1 MTAGDN
7 AEQCSGPVPTSTV
20 DPFSPAFRSDP
31 FAAYVELRELGSVV
45 WLSRYRIWAV
55 TRYQQIR
62 EVLTDWRR
70 FSNAGGGGLRN
81 YFTDKP
87 WRPPSLILEV
97 DPPAHT
103 RTRKVFMDV
112 VSSARLASLREA
124 FEAEADHI
132 VDAALD
138 KGTIDAIP
146 ELVRPFP
153 MTVFPDAVG
162 MRKGEDR
169 MNMLVY
175 GSMVFGAFGPI
186 TPWYEELM
194 KQADQV
200 TAWILERCQ
209 RDALAPG
216 GIGAAIYQHVDTGEI
231 EPGEATLLVR
241 SLLSAGIDTTID
253 SIGLCL
259 KCLAE
264 HPDQWALLRD
274 NPDLARAAF
283 EEATRYDSSSQSL
296 FRTTLEDIQYE
307 GLPLGKHAKVLVLIG
322 SAGRDERKWTEP
334 DRFDITRRVTGSQLG
349 YGTGIHGCVAQNMA
363 RLEGEVFF
371 RALARKVQS
380 IELTG
385 SPELRLNPGLRGLA
399 SLPLRLTRK
408 AV

>member
-1 MTAGDN
+1 MT
-7 AEQCSGPVPTSTV
+7 SGELTAQAPGQAPTSEL

-31 FAAYVELRELGSVV
+31 FAAYAALREAGPVV
-45 WLSRYRIWAV
+45 WLPQYRIWTVA
-55 TRYQQIR
+55 RYQQVR
-62 EVLTDWRR
+62 DVLTDWRR

-81 YFTDKP
+81 YFVEKP

-97 DPPAHT
+97 DPPEHT

-112 VSSARLASLREA
+112 ISSARLASLREA
-124 FEAEADHI
+124 FEAEADRI

-138 KGTIDAIP
+138 QGSIDAIP
-146 ELVRPFP
+146 DLVRPFP

-175 GSMVFGAFGPI
+175 GSMVFGGFGPV
-186 TPWYEELM
+186 TPWYEDLM
-194 KQADQV
+194 KQAESV
-200 TAWILERCQ
+200 TAWILARCQ
-209 RDALAPG
+209 REALAPG
-216 GIGAAIYQHVDTGEI
+216 GIGAAIYGHADAGTI

-307 GLPLGKHAKVLVLIG
+307 GLSLGRHAKVLVLIG
-322 SAGRDERKWTEP
+322 SAGRDARKWTDP
-334 DRFDITRRVTGSQLG
+334 DRFDITRRVSGSQLG
-349 YGTGIHGCVAQNMA
+349 YGTGVHGCVAQNMA

-371 RALARKVQS
+371 RALARKVQT

-385 SPELRLNPGLRGLA
+385 SPQLRLNPGLRGLA
-399 SLPLRLTRK
+399 SLPLRITRK
-408 AV
+408 AH